1 MIDHKQELFD
11 KVSKHLLT
19 QNKKATQPTL
29 EGQKSPHC
37 RYRTADGLSC
47 AVGCLIDDK
56 YYNPDCEGVSVP
68 IDLENI
74 GNNEPQECILADCL
88 IKSLGYT
95 PTTDDLSLLRS
106 LQLIHDTYDAD
117 NWRDELMKLA
127 FDEGLAFN
135 EGSA

>member
-1 MIDHKQELFD
+1 MDKQAVFD
-11 KVSKHLLT
+11 RVAKHLLT
-19 QNKKATQPTL
+19 QQARAMYVTNENGHMSCA
-29 EGQKSPHC
+29 
-37 RYRTADGLSC
+37 YRGADNMSC

-117 NWRDELMKLA
+117 NWRDELIKLA